1 MGMEKHNDRRAKGQ
15 GLVEFA
21 LILPLLLL
29 LLLGIF
35 EFGRVLFIYSSL
47 FNAAREGARYGVTS
61 PRNYGGISTRAE
73 EFIGLVPPE
82 DVDIWVW
89 YDNGPGT
96 STTTNPDQVAA
107 GISRVN
113 VQVQYDIEAMT
124 PLFDPFIDPIV
135 LENTASRTIQN
146 VGLVVDPPPTVP
158 PPGDDGG
165 GGGGGGTP
173 TTTITLDPIC
183 GPAGAHSITITGSG
197 WDADSRVDVYFDA
210 TQLLN
215 NTSINPDFTLTIY
228 VSNVGNGN
236 HSVTVE
242 GRSSGINITAPF
254 TVPCADATNTPTP
267 TPTPTLTPTPGPSPT
282 LAPPTATPVPIA
294 DIVIQEPVTM
304 GDTAVTG
311 TAQPGETVTLR
322 IVQTGLQRSTVVEAD
337 GTFRFEGLPALEGGM
352 ALIVQ
357 GYGKQDSAVVAGGET
372 ETPTP
377 EVTPPPTGAYIT
389 IDPECG
395 PAGAQT
401 ITVSFHNWPSGNYLG
416 VFFDSTRLINTS
428 SKVDGPSF
436 TQVINVANATA
447 YVPHEIRAEAW
458 SKKDQTGTRVALAT
472 VPFNCPCPVP
482 DLVVSS
488 LELASTPPLGTF
500 NKIDFAVNVTNQ
512 GGADIPS
519 LFWVDLYESE
529 DPDPLTDASRDY
541 IAINGLPAGASID
554 FTMWVET
561 GFSTTGTHTIT
572 VLADTW
578 NQIREH
584 DELNNLSD
592 PLAITV
598 TQQNPVPSPTP
609 TPAITP
615 GPKGKIIGL
624 TYMDMSPTNLVNVYV
639 YDTSGRLI
647 WSGFSRA
654 ETLPNGN
661 VIDGYYEAEL
671 PPGDYVVVGQVR
683 MATAIYRGETIV
695 TNLQSNEIRQQ
706 VDVNLTRI
714 N

>member
-1 MGMEKHNDRRAKGQ
+1 MTMEKHSNRRSKGQ

-29 LLLGIF
+29 ILLGIF

-73 EFIGLVPPE
+73 EFISLVPPE

-135 LENTASRTIQN
+135 LENTAARTIQN

-165 GGGGGGTP
+165 GGTP
-173 TTTITLDPIC
+173 TATITLNPIC

-197 WDADSRVDVYFDA
+197 WTEDDRVDVYFDT

-215 NTSINPDFTLTIY
+215 NTAIDPDFTLTIY
-228 VSNVGNGN
+228 ISDVGNGN
-236 HSVTVE
+236 HSVRVV
-242 GRSSGINITAPF
+242 GRSTGTEVTAPF
-254 TVPCADATNTPTP
+254 AVPCADATNTPTP

-282 LAPPTATPVPIA
+282 LAPPTATPIPIA
-294 DIVIQEPVTM
+294 DIIIQEPVTM
-304 GDTAVTG
+304 GATAVMG

-322 IVQTGLQRSTVVEAD
+322 IVQTGLQRSVVVEAD

-357 GYGKQDSAVVAGGET
+357 GYGKQDSTVVTGGT
-372 ETPTP
+372 ATPTP
-377 EVTPPPTGAYIT
+377 TPTPLPTGHYIT

-401 ITVSFHNWPSGNYLG
+401 VTVSGFNWPTGHYLMIYFDSNVVYNSGNTKIG
-416 VFFDSTRLINTS
+416 TTTFQ
-428 SKVDGPSF
+428 F
-436 TQVINVANATA
+436 TINVANATA
-447 YVPHEIRAEAW
+447 YVPHTITAKAW
-458 SKKDQTGTRVALAT
+458 QQQNGGGTQIAAYT
-472 VPFNCPCPVP
+472 VPFACPCPVP

-500 NKIDFAVNVTNQ
+500 NKIDFAVNVSNQ

-529 DPDPLTDASRDY
+529 DPDPLTDTSRDY

-578 NQIREH
+578 GQIREH

-671 PPGDYVVVGQVR
+671 PPGDYTVVGQVR

-706 VDVNLTRI
+706 VDINLTQI